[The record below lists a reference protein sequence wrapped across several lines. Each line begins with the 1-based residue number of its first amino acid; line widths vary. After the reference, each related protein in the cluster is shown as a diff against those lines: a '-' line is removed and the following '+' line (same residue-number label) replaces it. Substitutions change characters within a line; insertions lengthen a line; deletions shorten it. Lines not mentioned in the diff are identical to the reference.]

1 MPNSILRDISFKE
14 SVLRVAKTT
23 LVSMMGEFCQACMSV
38 VAWLVRANH
47 IKKMLE
53 QYEIK
58 RILT

>member
-14 SVLRVAKTT
+14 SVLWVVKTT
-23 LVSMMGEFCQACMSV
+23 LVSMMRKICQA
-38 VAWLVRANH
+38 WILLVDRLIDANN
-47 IKKMLE
+47 IKNVLE